1 MKSLPDYLRENLG
14 KPIYESELEKY
25 VYKLL
30 LNLYSPHSIARE
42 VKYANARG
50 VYYADFVITTK
61 NSNCQIIIEAKSTHL
76 IEERT
81 LIRLIERVYP
91 QPIQTYFVLTDGAK
105 ALIVDK
111 IGQKPKEQDFESFL
125 SEQKTTQV
133 AALQIENIKIKL
145 HEAIEKSDQNI
156 QDENIRNSHD
166 GIKRMLH
173 DYVESLKQDD
183 IKNDNKDNHIFW
195 INESKQ
201 REFYQL
207 LLKKEDIKQVV
218 KFSGARS
225 LYNMLDNHT
234 MNMCSLICM
243 NDPSE
248 KDYADTYLGTKE
260 PVDNSANTFIIST
273 CDINVENDLTMWRL
287 YADDTKGI
295 CTRFDINTN
304 KIGTNG
310 FFLSHVSYAT
320 ENGYH
325 YELEIIKSIKDNIP
339 NFVFNEWNIWKH
351 FFKKNQ
357 YAIERE
363 IRLLYFP
370 EDDNRI
376 NEVDSK
382 WFKDAKTEIYSEM
395 KLFDLTKADTH
406 FPFTLNAVVLGTN
419 FPQKKDN
426 AVQFNNRF
434 AKSNIIRNVPD
445 QGDYVLPSTIE
456 DYR

>member
-1 MKSLPDYLRENLG
+1 MKSLPDYLKENLG
-14 KPIYESELEKY
+14 KPIYESELEKF
-25 VYKLL
+25 VYELL
-30 LNLYSPHSIARE
+30 LNYYSAHSIARE
-42 VKYANARG
+42 VKFANANG
-50 VYYADFVITTK
+50 VYYADFVINITEPDY
-61 NSNCQIIIEAKSTHL
+61 QIIIEAKSTHY
-76 IEERT
+76 IEERV
-81 LIRLIERVYP
+81 LYRLAERVYP
-91 QPIQTYFVLTDGAK
+91 QNIRTYFVLTDGNK
-105 ALIVDK
+105 ALVEDGADK
-111 IGQKPKEQDFESFL
+111 KLVEQNLEEFLKSKKIRKGNALLIDDIKNQFHKAIDESD
-125 SEQKTTQV
+125 
-133 AALQIENIKIKL
+133 I
-145 HEAIEKSDQNI
+145 DI
-156 QDENIRNSHD
+156 QDEKVRESHD

-173 DYVESLKQDD
+173 EYVDSLKQDD

-320 ENGYH
+320 DNGYH
-325 YELEIIKSIKDNIP
+325 YELEIIKSIKENIP

-382 WFKDAKTEIYSEM
+382 WFKDDKTEIYSEM
-395 KLFDLTKADTH
+395 KLFDLTKANTH

-426 AVQFNNRF
+426 AAQFNNRF

-445 QGDYVLPSTIE
+445 QGDYVLSSTIE